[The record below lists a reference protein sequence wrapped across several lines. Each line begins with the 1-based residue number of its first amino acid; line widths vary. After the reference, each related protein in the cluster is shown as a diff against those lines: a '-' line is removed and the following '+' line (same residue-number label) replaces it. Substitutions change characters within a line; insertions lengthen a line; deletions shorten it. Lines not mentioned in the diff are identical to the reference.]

1 MKVRVRLT
9 LLYGIA
15 FFAAGTILVT
25 GLYLLVAHTL
35 TTKLPSG
42 RAAIAI
48 RNGPD
53 TTVGVTSTVPP
64 DTVGTPPDPAKA
76 LSAKA
81 LSEKVREIQA
91 ATDQARTTTLHTL
104 LVESLLALGVVGL
117 AGGGLGWAMAGRA
130 LRPIHQITATARRVA
145 DRSLHE
151 RIGLEGPRDE
161 VKELADTFDAM
172 LQRLDQAFEGQRRFV
187 ANASHELRTP
197 LAINRT
203 LVEVALGRP
212 DASPDVR
219 QLGVTLLAVNE
230 RHERLIDGL
239 LTLASSETELTA
251 RALVDLAEV
260 AAHVTAQAGDEAR
273 AAGVEVRGSFDPAPT
288 TGDPILVERLV
299 QNLVHNGV
307 RHNHPGGWI
316 SVHTAASGGYAELV
330 VSNTGPVV
338 ASYEVPGLFEPFRRL
353 ASDRVGSARGAGLG
367 LSIVRS
373 VVRAHGG
380 RLHAEARDGGGLVVR
395 VTLPATAL
403 APAAPRPASQVRA
416 IEPASAHSP

>member
-35 TTKLPSG
+35 TTQLPPG
-42 RAAIAI
+42 RAGILFGT
-48 RNGPD
+48 GPGPGDVLKRD
-53 TTVGVTSTVPP
+53 TGE
-64 DTVGTPPDPAKA
+64 PAGPNPEQA
-76 LSAKA
+76 L
-81 LSEKVREIQA
+81 VEIQA
-91 ATDQARTTTLHTL
+91 ATDRARTTTLHTL

-151 RIGLEGPRDE
+151 RIALEGPRDE

-239 LTLASSETELTA
+239 LTLARSETELA
-251 RALVDLAEV
+251 HRSLVDLAEV
-260 AAHVTAQAGDEAR
+260 AGHVTAQAGDEAR
-273 AAGVEVRGSFDPAPT
+273 ATGVEIRGSFLPAPT
-288 TGDPILVERLV
+288 TGDPVLLERLV

-307 RHNHPGGWI
+307 RHNHPGGWV
-316 SVHTAASGGYAELV
+316 SVHTTAGGGHAELV

-353 ASDRVGSARGAGLG
+353 SSDRVGSAHGTGLG

-380 RLHAEARDGGGLVVR
+380 QLHAEPRDGGGLVVR
-395 VTLPATAL
+395 ATLPGA
-403 APAAPRPASQVRA
+403 AAPTAPGPASEVRA
-416 IEPASAHSP
+416 IAPASARGP

>member
-15 FFAAGTILVT
+15 FFAAGTTLVT

-35 TTKLPSG
+35 TTQLPPG
-42 RAAIAI
+42 RASLLFRAEP
-48 RNGPD
+48 G
-53 TTVGVTSTVPP
+53 TTGGGVSTIQP
-64 DTVGTPPDPAKA
+64 GTGDMPPDPTKA
-76 LSAKA
+76 LNEKV
-81 LSEKVREIQA
+81 LSEKAREIQA
-91 ATDQARTTTLHTL
+91 ATDRARTTTLHTL

-151 RIGLEGPRDE
+151 RIALEGPRDE

-212 DASPDVR
+212 DASADVR

-239 LTLASSETELTA
+239 LTLARSETELA
-251 RALVDLAEV
+251 DQAVVDLAEV

-273 AAGVEVRGSFDPAPT
+273 AADVQIRGSFAPAPT
-288 TGDPILVERLV
+288 TGDPVLVERLV

-307 RHNHPGGWI
+307 RHNHPGGWV
-316 SVHTAASGGYAELV
+316 SVHTAAGGGHAELV

-353 ASDRVGSARGAGLG
+353 SSDRVGSAHGTGLG

-380 RLHAEARDGGGLVVR
+380 QLHAEPRDGGGLVVR
-395 VTLPATAL
+395 VTLPTA
-403 APAAPRPASQVRA
+403 APGSAAPRPASQVRA
-416 IEPASAHSP
+416 VEPASAHSP